1 MDSRGRVAH
10 ACDRCRRMRTKCS
23 GGLRCAKCEIDG
35 VECVYSDRKR
45 EKARKEL
52 IESKSSVLDLQA
64 KNERLAS
71 LLSGLIAETKIDS
84 DARTQAVQ
92 FMEVIRSDTGYLSG
106 RSFVNIS

>member
-1 MDSRGRVAH
+1 M
-10 ACDRCRRMRTKCS
+10 
-23 GGLRCAKCEIDG
+23 DG

-64 KNERLAS
+64 KNDRLAN
-71 LLSGLIAETKIDS
+71 LLADLIAESNIDS

-92 FMEVIRSDTGYLSG
+92 FMEVP
-106 RSFVNIS
+106 